1 MKLAKRLEEYLSK
14 VFGDGIVLSACPV
27 IGPMYLRRF
36 PVFSTKLF
44 GREIAF
50 AVVERD
56 AMSPHEYARHASQI
70 GERISMPVVF
80 VFESIT
86 GSRRNAFLRCMT
98 GFVVPGNQ
106 FFLPPIMDV
115 KEWAPRPYMNSK
127 VVSYAAQALVIRQ
140 LVKGDVEN
148 LPLAKVAE
156 ILGYSGTTLTKV
168 AGELAATGIAEV
180 VGARPKVL
188 QFSLRGKNLWGHVR
202 TMFRS
207 PVKKSLLNRLIP
219 KGVETAGLSALA
231 ERTLMSA
238 PVRKVFAVD
247 GSQAGDPSV
256 CSIADS
262 RDDAK
267 SELQIWHYPPRITGS
282 GNVDRYS
289 LFLSLKDVADPRI
302 EGALE
307 DMMEDVR

>member
-1 MKLAKRLEEYLSK
+1 MKLTKRLEEYLSK
-14 VFGDGIVLSACPV
+14 IFGEGVVLSACPV
-27 IGPMYLRRF
+27 MGPMYLKRF
-36 PVFSTKLF
+36 PVFSTRLL
-44 GREIAF
+44 GREVAF

-115 KEWAPRPYMNSK
+115 KEWAPRPHSDSK

-148 LPLAKVAE
+148 LPLVRVAE

-168 AGELAATGIAEV
+168 AGELAATGIAEI

-188 QFSLRGKNLWGHVR
+188 QFSRSGKDLWEHAR
-202 TMFRS
+202 AMFRS
-207 PVKKSLLNRLIP
+207 PVKRTLLNRLIP
-219 KGVETAGLSALA
+219 QGVDAAGLSALA
-231 ERTLMSA
+231 ERTLMAA

-247 GSQAGDPSV
+247 ERQAGDQRV
-256 CSIADS
+256 CSVADS
-262 RDDAK
+262 RDDAQ

-282 GNVDRYS
+282 GKVDRYS
-289 LFLSLKDVADPRI
+289 LFLSLKDAADPRI

-307 DMMEDVR
+307 DMMEDA